1 MASVAMSSS
10 LAARHAVAPNA
21 ALVSAQRRSA
31 SESSGRRLAARR
43 GPARVRA
50 QDDGIPDT
58 AGPGGFSGS
67 RLIVPGMEGSDPS
80 YGDPSRNRPPS
91 IPSPSNPGGGRPAG
105 PPGSV
110 GSNMPGQFPGG
121 YEAPPKPGSER
132 KAGEAFAPFRPP
144 SEYLDQ
150 GDFAAEDDNM
160 SLLRL
165 RQRAGNWF
173 DLAPLFPKLMR
184 SGMTP
189 DDIFDET
196 GIEPREQ
203 SLWATWVASRG
214 SLVADPRFPDE
225 KLSYFDQEWNA
236 ENLSH
241 IQYLSSDL
249 RASFA
254 EFVVDNEFNPDQ
266 TKELVK
272 SVEIR
277 NAHDSQAKGFGRG
290 PGECLAFKMWR
301 DIQEVQRY
309 QGIETVMELVDKGKR
324 YAENE
329 STMERLDALAS
340 MWQMDV
346 AEGSE
351 QELEQAKSS
360 IQVVRL
366 DKDELAFR
374 PIPMLGA
381 LERLTAN
388 AVIAVQPIAPRGV
401 FSAFVPE
408 GAKEWVA
415 LPAWAALAE
424 SRVPFAVLVDN
435 TGTLRGAGDLSAR
448 EEPALLIIDK
458 GSQTPQPGNYYL
470 AVRESSI
477 QLAGGKGAEIIDV
490 FPGKETMEMERDGSC
505 TVIGR
510 VVLAVRAPG
519 GMTDGMTTEFVA

>member
-67 RLIVPGMEGSDPS
+67 RLIVPGMEGFDPS

-214 SLVADPRFPDE
+214 SSSRTPLSRREAVVLRSGVERGEPVAHPIPQQRLAGVVRRVRGGQRIQPGPDQGAGQVRGDSQRARFAGEGFREGPASAWR
-225 KLSYFDQEWNA
+225 LRCGATYRRCSA
-236 ENLSH
+236 
-241 IQYLSSDL
+241 I
-249 RASFA
+249 RAS
-254 EFVVDNEFNPDQ
+254 
-266 TKELVK
+266 
-272 SVEIR
+272 R
-277 NAHDSQAKGFGRG
+277 R
-290 PGECLAFKMWR
+290 
-301 DIQEVQRY
+301 
-309 QGIETVMELVDKGKR
+309 
-324 YAENE
+324 
-329 STMERLDALAS
+329 
-340 MWQMDV
+340 
-346 AEGSE
+346 
-351 QELEQAKSS
+351 
-360 IQVVRL
+360 
-366 DKDELAFR
+366 
-374 PIPMLGA
+374 
-381 LERLTAN
+381 
-388 AVIAVQPIAPRGV
+388 
-401 FSAFVPE
+401 
-408 GAKEWVA
+408 
-415 LPAWAALAE
+415 
-424 SRVPFAVLVDN
+424 
-435 TGTLRGAGDLSAR
+435 
-448 EEPALLIIDK
+448 
-458 GSQTPQPGNYYL
+458 
-470 AVRESSI
+470 
-477 QLAGGKGAEIIDV
+477 
-490 FPGKETMEMERDGSC
+490 
-505 TVIGR
+505 
-510 VVLAVRAPG
+510 
-519 GMTDGMTTEFVA
+519 